1 MVALHGDQEARFEH
15 FGHDGFERV
24 RGGRVAVCGCSGG
37 GGAVGFG
44 FGGAVGGDEVCDFG
58 VAELEHVGYDQC
70 ALRRRRRRRGGLL
83 VICGR
88 SSSSSS
94 YGLVQGEVGRYIIA
108 KLRLH
113 GTDNTAG
120 VKQLV
125 DLQPLALVVDD
136 IAVVLRVGVVGDE
149 VLLDEDHEG
158 LLDDFGVELDVVA
171 DLGDGQTAE
180 LEEDRDDFLERVSC
194 VLL

>member
-1 MVALHGDQEARFEH
+1 MRPEE
-15 FGHDGFERV
+15 EKEE
-24 RGGRVAVCGCSGG
+24 GG
-37 GGAVGFG
+37 GVVSYLWQVFFFPRTGA
-44 FGGAVGGDEVCDFG
+44 
-58 VAELEHVGYDQC
+58 
-70 ALRRRRRRRGGLL
+70 RG
-83 VICGR
+83 
-88 SSSSSS
+88 
-94 YGLVQGEVGRYIIA
+94 GRYIIA

-194 VLL
+194 VLLQESRQRGRERDREGQRGTERDRERGTERGLTDETSP